1 MVQETEQPEGSRIAE
16 AAPLAG
22 HAAPAGDDV
31 ILPAQFFAAPSDPRS
46 EPERRL
52 LVAVLE
58 EAIGSL
64 LAGIGEVTPE
74 RRAVAGEAE
83 RWFASDEHAGPFA
96 FASICDVLDI
106 DPTRVRETV
115 AAWRTRRRAFRR
127 PRLQAGPGRHQVQD
141 AVRRAR
147 RAA

>member
-1 MVQETEQPEGSRIAE
+1 MVQESEQPDSNRV
-16 AAPLAG
+16 AAPGAQG
-22 HAAPAGDDV
+22 GQAPQAGDDV

-52 LVAVLE
+52 MVAVLE

-74 RRAVAGEAE
+74 RRAVAREAE
-83 RWFASDEHAGPFA
+83 RWFASDAHAGPFA

-106 DPTRVRETV
+106 DPTRVRETI

-141 AVRRAR
+141 AVRRTR

>member
-1 MVQETEQPEGSRIAE
+1 MVQESEQTDSNRG
-16 AAPLAG
+16 AAHTAHTG
-22 HAAPAGDDV
+22 QARQADTDV
-31 ILPAQFFAAPSDPRS
+31 ILPAQFFAAPADPRS

-58 EAIGSL
+58 EAIGSV
-64 LAGIGEVTPE
+64 LAGSGEVTAE
-74 RRAVAGEAE
+74 RRAVAREAE

-141 AVRRAR
+141 AARRDR